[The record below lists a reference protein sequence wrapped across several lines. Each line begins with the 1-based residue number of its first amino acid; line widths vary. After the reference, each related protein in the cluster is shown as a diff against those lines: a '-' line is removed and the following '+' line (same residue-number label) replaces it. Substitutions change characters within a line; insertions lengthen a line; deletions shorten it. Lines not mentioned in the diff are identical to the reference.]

1 MNCGGNNEMQIYDT
15 QEDKRQT
22 NNNKIAI
29 KDETFDVGDELF
41 STENELVDVNVQLI
55 DVKEEMF
62 DIKEEM
68 FDVQEDI
75 SSFGNDSDE
84 CSLCKDPYVYLNMF
98 SPISSISN
106 FGSDEKLMNNSFI
119 SGDQNDDLNQCPE
132 CARRIDEIA
141 QQIEEDMN
149 YFPGIYQMV

>member
-15 QEDKRQT
+15 QEDKCQT

-55 DVKEEMF
+55 

>member
-55 DVKEEMF
+55 